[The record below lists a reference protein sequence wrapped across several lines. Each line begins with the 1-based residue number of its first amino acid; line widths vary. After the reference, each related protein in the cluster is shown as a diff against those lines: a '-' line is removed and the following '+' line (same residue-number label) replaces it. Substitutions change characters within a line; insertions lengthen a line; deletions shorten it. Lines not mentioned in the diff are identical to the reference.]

1 MAAGEA
7 WADTG
12 FVFTQ
17 PDGSRL
23 HPQHVSDQF
32 LWLACL
38 AGLPPIRLHDLRH
51 GAASLMLAA
60 GVEMKVVQETLGH
73 TSSAFT
79 ADTYTSVYPQVAR
92 PRPRRP
98 PLCCPAKKTRPRQSN
113 PARQPDRAPRTGR

>member
-1 MAAGEA
+1 MGEA
-7 WADTG
+7 WTNTE

-17 PDGSRL
+17 PDDNRL

-32 LWLACL
+32 LWLAYL

-79 ADTYTSVYPQVAR
+79 ADTYTSVYPQVAM
-92 PRPRRP
+92 
-98 PLCCPAKKTRPRQSN
+98 AAAEKTATLLFGEEDQAEAGKLISLRN
-113 PARQPDRAPRTGR
+113 